1 MRHLLQFTLTLG
13 IALAC
18 SFPALAQNEV
28 QAILEK
34 AEKAH
39 GGKEKLDKIKAIQT
53 KSKGTLEVL
62 GGLSFTDETSAFAPK
77 LKQVMYMEIMG
88 QKVTQTTVFDG
99 TNGWVNVNGMN
110 IDLDEKLMAELKEAS
125 YLLQI
130 GRLAGLKGK
139 GFELSL
145 LGESKT
151 NDRPAVGVKVA
162 SKGHRD
168 INLYFDK
175 ETGLVAKMEHRA
187 LDAMTMQEV
196 TQERIILEYQDTEG
210 QKMPKKVLVNRDG
223 KKFMEL
229 EV

>member
-1 MRHLLQFTLTLG
+1 
-13 IALAC
+13 
-18 SFPALAQNEV
+18 
-28 QAILEK
+28 
-34 AEKAH
+34 
-39 GGKEKLDKIKAIQT
+39 
-53 KSKGTLEVL
+53 
-62 GGLSFTDETSAFAPK
+62 
-77 LKQVMYMEIMG
+77 MG

-145 LGESKT
+145 LGESKV

-229 EV
+229 EVTEIKFPDKIDDSEFAKP